1 MRWSG
6 LLSVLEHLGIRG
18 GYGVQVE
25 QGGRKKS
32 EDWEE
37 WEMGR
42 WEMENVDKGRRGWIL
57 GIGFYEVI

>member
-1 MRWSG
+1 M
-6 LLSVLEHLGIRG
+6 

-57 GIGFYEVI
+57 GIGFYKVI